1 MTKVTM
7 LAGLPLLAFVL
18 AAISMPLMKLLA
30 RRYETMA
37 LPCAES
43 RHREPTPLLGGAGII
58 AATLVALALARALP
72 AWILIGTLGLLV
84 VGLIDDAIVL
94 LPRWKFLMQVAA
106 ISVMMGFGP
115 PHTGLAPWPLVS
127 EGLAMF
133 WFLSAVNA
141 VNLIDGLDGLAGGI
155 GIIAA
160 LASAAAGIVHGDEI
174 LTRQGVVIAGAL
186 GGFLLY
192 NRHPATIFMG
202 DCGALPLGLLLGA
215 VSLHAGGLSASSRLS
230 RYAVPILILLV
241 PLLDT
246 AIVSVS
252 RLATGR
258 SVSRR
263 GLDHSHH
270 RLLALGLSEQ
280 RAVTVCWSIAA
291 LAASVAVFLS
301 MMPHAYVV
309 ATLPFVAVLF
319 AVLGLF
325 VIDLTFDVRA
335 PGLAYGYLH
344 GLARFILSFGY
355 KRRLAEAALDV
366 LVITAAY
373 FGSFLI
379 RRDFTMDDGL
389 IAVLLLGLPWVVAA
403 TFGAFLLAGI
413 YRGIWRYAGFS
424 DVFRFA
430 AGATLAGIFVL
441 AASKLVPIA
450 LSGSVVV
457 LFVILLFNMVVASRL
472 SFRVLRKGIAL
483 LALPGERVLI
493 VGAGEVAEAAARY
506 MTSGRNQN
514 MRLVGFVD
522 DDSFK
527 LGKVLHGYRVLGT
540 LDDLYKAYAETKFE
554 QILITVESLTQER
567 LGLIWAFASEH
578 HLPVRRFSIRVND
591 MGLAAETSTVVEA
604 MTSPGGTTAAARPD
618 RSVTPA
624 ARLKFKPNR

>member
-1 MTKVTM
+1 MAKVAM

-30 RRYETMA
+30 RRYGIMA
-37 LPCAES
+37 APYAGS
-43 RHREPTPLLGGAGII
+43 SHREPTPLLGGAGII
-58 AATLVALALARALP
+58 AAILVALALAQALP
-72 AWILIGTLGLLV
+72 AWVLIGTVGLFA

-94 LPRWKFLMQVAA
+94 LPRWKFLMQVAV
-106 ISVMMGFGP
+106 ISVMMVFGP
-115 PHTGLAPWPLVS
+115 PHTGLAPWPLLS

-141 VNLIDGLDGLAGGI
+141 VNLIDGLDGLASGI

-160 LASAAAGIVHGDEI
+160 LASAAAGIAHGDET
-174 LTRQGVVIAGAL
+174 LTRQSLVIAGAL
-186 GGFLLY
+186 GAFLPY
-192 NRHPATIFMG
+192 NWHPATIFMG

-258 SVSRR
+258 RVSRR

-270 RLLALGLSEQ
+270 RLLALGLSDQ
-280 RAVTVCWSIAA
+280 RAVALCWSIAA
-291 LAASVAVFLS
+291 LAAFVAVALS

-319 AVLGLF
+319 AVIGLF

-335 PGLAYGYLH
+335 PGLAYGYLN

-366 LVITAAY
+366 LVIAAAY

-379 RRDFTMDDGL
+379 RLDFTINDGL
-389 IAVLLLGLPWVVAA
+389 VATMLRGLPWVVAA
-403 TFGAFLLAGI
+403 TYAAFLLAGI
-413 YRGIWRYAGFS
+413 YRGIWRYVGFS

-430 AGATLAGIFVL
+430 AGAMLAGIFVL
-441 AASKLVPIA
+441 VASKFVPIA
-450 LSGSVVV
+450 LSGSVLV
-457 LFVILLFNMVVASRL
+457 LFVILLFNLVVASRL
-472 SFRVLRKGIAL
+472 SFRVLRKGVAL
-483 LALPGERVLI
+483 LALPGERVII

-527 LGKVLHGYRVLGT
+527 LGKVVHGYRVLGT
-540 LDDLYKAYAETKFE
+540 LDDLYKTYAETKFD
-554 QILITVESLTQER
+554 QILVTVESLTRER
-567 LGLIWAFASEH
+567 LALIWAFAGEH

-591 MGLAAETSTVVEA
+591 MGLAAEPSAVVEA
-604 MTSPGGTTAAARPD
+604 LPIQEAPPLPRGKIVA
-618 RSVTPA
+618 
-624 ARLKFKPNR
+624 